1 MYKNTGVCRLYTL
14 HKNKPFLLVIFRFAY
29 QTAKVH
35 NVGIEQR
42 QPPRRQGAEKWRRT
56 NMLNDLLQE
65 LKKALQNGDKKEVNR
80 IVRALNQLGM
90 DNTTIKIL
98 LKEI

>member
-1 MYKNTGVCRLYTL
+1 MIFIHMFYVLMVIYKKEYLMKHY
-14 HKNKPFLLVIFRFAY
+14 
-29 QTAKVH
+29 
-35 NVGIEQR
+35 
-42 QPPRRQGAEKWRRT
+42 
-56 NMLNDLLQE
+56 LLQE

>member
-1 MYKNTGVCRLYTL
+1 
-14 HKNKPFLLVIFRFAY
+14 
-29 QTAKVH
+29 
-35 NVGIEQR
+35 
-42 QPPRRQGAEKWRRT
+42 
-56 NMLNDLLQE
+56 MLNDLMQE